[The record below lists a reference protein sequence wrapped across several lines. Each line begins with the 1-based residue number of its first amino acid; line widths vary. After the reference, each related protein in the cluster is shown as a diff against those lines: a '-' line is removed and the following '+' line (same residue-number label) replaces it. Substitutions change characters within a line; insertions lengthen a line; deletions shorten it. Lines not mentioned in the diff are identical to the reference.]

1 MLKVDNLLQS
11 KIIFRY
17 FTQALNWTQNC
28 LPFFEALFQR
38 VANIL
43 VRYFHSFFSNLWFPW
58 PIVLFTRSDSLFLQA
73 DEWVGAEENRMDART
88 GTGLMIVDCPLEFHL
103 KCFRF
108 KMTMFYFL
116 ILSMKHLLTKSREE
130 VNLYILLLFLLW
142 YFENDR

>member
-1 MLKVDNLLQS
+1 MLKVDNLLQN

-43 VRYFHSFFSNLWFPW
+43 VRYFHSFFLIYDFHGQS
-58 PIVLFTRSDSLFLQA
+58 SSSLGATVYFYKQMNELVQRKT
-73 DEWVGAEENRMDART
+73 EWMLEQEQVWW
-88 GTGLMIVDCPLEFHL
+88 VDCPLEFHL

-108 KMTMFYFL
+108 KMTMSYFL